1 MYKYLL
7 FWGLLLCCI
16 PSLCAQETIT
26 VRGRVTDTQGSPLL
40 GVSVILEGTTK
51 GASTNEKGFYEIH
64 RVPLGSQ
71 TFIFSSIGYETVKK
85 AFEVTPNPSGNHTH
99 LEIAL
104 QEETQKLQEVEI
116 IGRRES
122 SYKNTSSFSGTKT
135 ATAIRDIPLT
145 INYVTKEVILDQDAS
160 TVNDVVK
167 NISGVSQYTTY
178 NDFSIRGFR
187 TTGNRT

>member
-16 PSLCAQETIT
+16 PSLCAQEAIT
-26 VRGRVTDTQGSPLL
+26 VRGRVTGTQGSPLL

-85 AFEVTPNPSGNHTH
+85 VFKVTPNPSGNHTH
-99 LEIAL
+99 LDIAL
-104 QEETQKLQEVEI
+104 QGSRR
-116 IGRRES
+116 IGS
-122 SYKNTSSFSGTKT
+122 KS
-135 ATAIRDIPLT
+135 A
-145 INYVTKEVILDQDAS
+145 
-160 TVNDVVK
+160 
-167 NISGVSQYTTY
+167 
-178 NDFSIRGFR
+178 
-187 TTGNRT
+187 